1 MVDGERFRSPKNKP
15 CTLQQ
20 HTLLLSAQP
29 LASSACLPA
38 PAPLLKPI
46 LQRLHFHTLPCREVS
61 TLLRGLTN
69 SEAAARTYEAPLTI
83 SSPIWNV
90 IVKGWFLVS
99 NKKKKIDDKDYR
111 RRDVEAFAMC
121 SKVSSIAPQHIT
133 QRIPLYPSHSP
144 VQHGLLPASLQRRES
159 QGLGKPRSQRLRKR
173 KLKFEPQAVWHQS
186 SGP

>member
-1 MVDGERFRSPKNKP
+1 MENVFGVLRTNPVPSSSTRSSCPP
-15 CTLQQ
+15 SHWPPPHASQ
-20 HTLLLSAQP
+20 HQ
-29 LASSACLPA
+29 
-38 PAPLLKPI
+38 PLLKPI

-99 NKKKKIDDKDYR
+99 NKKKKLMTTRTTGGGTWKHLL
-111 RRDVEAFAMC
+111 C
-121 SKVSSIAPQHIT
+121 APKYQA
-133 QRIPLYPSHSP
+133 LFHSTL
-144 VQHGLLPASLQRRES
+144 HRESRYILLTAQYIMDCYQPHCRRES

-173 KLKFEPQAVWHQS
+173 KLKFEPRAVWHQS